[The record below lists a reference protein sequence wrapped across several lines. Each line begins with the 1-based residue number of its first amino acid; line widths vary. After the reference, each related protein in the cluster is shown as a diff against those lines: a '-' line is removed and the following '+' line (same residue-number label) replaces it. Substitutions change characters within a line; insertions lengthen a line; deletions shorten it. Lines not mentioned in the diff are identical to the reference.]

1 MFERHFFDISKFD
14 RAGFLTFALVFVSRD
29 FELGRNLS
37 GDFRKSL
44 TYYLVSGNLG
54 LFERHFADN

>member
-1 MFERHFFDISKFD
+1 
-14 RAGFLTFALVFVSRD
+14 VSRD

-44 TYYLVSGNLG
+44 TYLLLLVIWVCLSDDPCLVCFPRVPGSVIV
-54 LFERHFADN
+54 FVHI